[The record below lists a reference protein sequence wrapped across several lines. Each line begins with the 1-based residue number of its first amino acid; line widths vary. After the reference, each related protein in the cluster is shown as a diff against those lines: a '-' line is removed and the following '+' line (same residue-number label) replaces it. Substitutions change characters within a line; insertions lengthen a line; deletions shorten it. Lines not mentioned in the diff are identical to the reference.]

1 MTTFTASEVRELVG
15 TEDIIARARVDK
27 MLRAYA
33 DRLEADEKAE
43 PAAYAEF
50 TDGGCIRM
58 WSRQYEER
66 LPGTRMIPLYT
77 HPASADAE
85 RLAEALRDLVR
96 VCEDHDRTLSR
107 ILGQPAGW
115 KDLYL
120 TAAREALAAH
130 PVQAQPAAASVTDEM
145 VERARSAFV
154 QADDGSTGITDAIRA
169 ALLAAQE
176 KPNG

>member
-33 DRLEADEKAE
+33 DRLEADEKARPVAWLE
-43 PAAYAEF
+43 IPPGEQGDPYYPGYRF
-50 TDGGCIRM
+50 HGLTSLPFGRYDLFIR
-58 WSRQYEER
+58 
-66 LPGTRMIPLYT
+66 PV
-77 HPASADAE
+77 PASSDS
-85 RLAEALRDLVR
+85 
-96 VCEDHDRTLSR
+96 T
-107 ILGQPAGW
+107 
-115 KDLYL
+115 
-120 TAAREALAAH
+120 
-130 PVQAQPAAASVTDEM
+130 QAQPPAASVTDEM

-176 KPNG
+176 NPNGNN